1 MASSRPAAAVVFA
14 AIDAY
19 LRTVYGSAGPPSAV
33 RDRVATLRAAP
44 AEELF
49 DSPVFERDPANQ
61 PPARFALR
69 LGNKFYPHMKLVIE
83 RSPDGRSH
91 LFRADTHDRHVRPPA
106 GSREHAQ
113 FCQLMELNQKA
124 AEAVEAEWARLGVPT
139 FKEYLRQDLARRA
152 AAAAPAPPAAGPP
165 PAEAPPSEA
174 PPSPP

>member
-1 MASSRPAAAVVFA
+1 MNWPRPSAPVVYA

-19 LRTVYGSAGPPSAV
+19 LRTIYGAAGPPSAV

-44 AEELF
+44 PEDLF
-49 DSPVFERDPANQ
+49 DSPVFEPDPAQ

-91 LFRADTHDRHVRPPA
+91 LFRADTHDRHVRPPP

-139 FKEYLRQDLARRA
+139 FKEYLRQDLARRTA
-152 AAAAPAPPAAGPP
+152 AAAIP
-165 PAEAPPSEA
+165 
-174 PPSPP
+174 PPSPPPPQIQMP